1 MRLKLVASSIVLG
14 KTFDYESAI
23 SGFWLQNR
31 NKTAFQK
38 TLTRFWTVN
47 SVKYENVIIGAHHV
61 RLGTPERETKVGK
74 QGVRSLYLF
83 EITKYKINSY
93 LNDLIS
99 FTVIC
104 RFIGL
109 RHKIT

>member
-1 MRLKLVASSIVLG
+1 MRLKLVASSIVLR

-47 SVKYENVIIGAHHV
+47 SVKYENVIIGANHV

-99 FTVIC
+99 FSVIY